1 MWSLVW
7 MKPKLPEAASPTGG
21 GSWRHSGKRGNGAN
35 MSWDGENMSWDVTVV
50 AGCALPGH
58 PAVRD
63 PLSHIRSG
71 GLDK

>member
-1 MWSLVW
+1 
-7 MKPKLPEAASPTGG
+7 
-21 GSWRHSGKRGNGAN
+21 

-50 AGCALPGH
+50 SGCALPGH

-71 GLDK
+71 GLDE